1 MTKETI
7 NFLWD
12 ILEVKNLSDGA
23 KLIIRNIL
31 KMDSLNIKDSTNLFK
46 NIDKKEKPRFDNI
59 QYVDYRMTN
68 MTLQGFRTFPEAEK
82 PYGINLTDEN
92 NMPSSLILIGSNGTG
107 KSSLFSAVEL
117 YYTGI
122 SSLAQERHVDQER
135 FLRYGLKGEEKLAE
149 PLHAKIVSLVGDV
162 KLNNL
167 ATPSSFCSNYD
178 IQKLEENSDD
188 LTDYIL
194 QQLGYGDILIIDSML
209 ESERKKAEDL
219 LSRSEDAEDELSIT
233 MDEVINAYIDL
244 SLNRRGGKEENQDR
258 FTSEKAIE
266 GELPKITKDN
276 LKKKVFI
283 EDWKQL
289 LSLQE
294 EYLQMKKVL
303 SIDPTRQT
311 TEKNEELVN
320 SLSILAK
327 KYGLLFSYFN
337 KKSSEKERKSNLK
350 ELYNRYYKAKEQEAD
365 ELMTKEKRELRN
377 KDMEQRVKDIDDVK
391 STITTFKQSILSEFI
406 IEFKQFV
413 ESILTDF
420 SELDTFTLKTD
431 NRVYVSIDVKD
442 YQGNSFS
449 AKPNEYLNS
458 FRFVLYCV
466 SLKLALAFWQ
476 MKKNK
481 TITPVVIDDVFDA
494 SDFENS
500 LKLEKFVYEIF
511 RAYAMM
517 AGKEGIIIPL
527 QLIVLTHDQ
536 LMKTSFERGLAR
548 YKIESSIEERK
559 LMKPA
564 SCICGRL
571 LPVKEVSK
579 ATNEGLIQAY
589 DSFIN
594 LYIQL

>member
-12 ILEVKNLSDGA
+12 ILKVKNLSDGA
-23 KLIIRNIL
+23 KFIIRNIL

-46 NIDKKEKPRFDNI
+46 NIDNKEKPPFDNN

-68 MTLQGFRTFPEAEK
+68 MTLLGFRSFPEADK
-82 PYGINLTDEN
+82 SYGINLTDEN
-92 NMPSSLILIGSNGTG
+92 NMPCSLFLIGSNGTG
-107 KSSLFSAVEL
+107 KSSLFSAIES

-135 FLRYGLKGEEKLAE
+135 FLCYGLKGEEKQTERLN
-149 PLHAKIVSLVGDV
+149 AKIVSLAGAI
-162 KLNNL
+162 KQNNL

-194 QQLGYGDILIIDSML
+194 QQLGYADILIIDTML
-209 ESERKKAEDL
+209 ESERKKAEEL

-233 MDEVINAYIDL
+233 IDDVINAYIDL
-244 SLNRRGGKEENQDR
+244 SLNRRGSKEDNQER

-266 GELPKITKDN
+266 GELSRITKDN

-294 EYLQMKKVL
+294 EYMQIKKDF
-303 SIDPTRQT
+303 SIDPTHQT
-311 TEKNEELVN
+311 IEKNEEYIN
-320 SLSILAK
+320 SLSVLAK
-327 KYGLLFSYFN
+327 KYGLLFSYF
-337 KKSSEKERKSNLK
+337 KKKASEKDKKMNLK
-350 ELYNRYYKAKEQEAD
+350 ELYSRYFKAKEQEAD
-365 ELMTKEKRELRN
+365 ELMTKEKRDLRN

-391 STITTFKQSILSEFI
+391 STITTFKQAILSEFI
-406 IEFKQFV
+406 KEFKQFV
-413 ESILTDF
+413 ESILTEF
-420 SELDTFTLKTD
+420 SELDTFALKTD
-431 NRVYVSIDVKD
+431 NRVYVSIEAKD

-481 TITPVVIDDVFDA
+481 TITPIVIDDVFDA

-500 LKLEKFVYEIF
+500 LKLEKFVYEIY

-517 AGKEGIIIPL
+517 AGREGIIIPL

-548 YKIESSIEERK
+548 YKIESSIEDRK
-559 LMKPA
+559 LMSPA

-571 LPVKEVSK
+571 LPIKDISK
-579 ATNEGLIQAY
+579 ATNDGLIQAY
-589 DSFIN
+589 KSFYN

>member
-12 ILEVKNLSDGA
+12 ILEVKNLSDEA
-23 KLIIRNIL
+23 KLIIRSIL
-31 KMDSLNIKDSTNLFK
+31 KMDSLNINDSTNLFK
-46 NIDKKEKPRFDNI
+46 NTDNKEKPRFDNN

-68 MTLQGFRTFPEAEK
+68 MTFQGFRTFPEAEK

-92 NMPSSLILIGSNGTG
+92 NKPSSLFLIGSNGTG
-107 KSSLFSAVEL
+107 KSSLFSAIES

-135 FLRYGLKGEEKLAE
+135 FLRYGLKGEEKFADR
-149 PLHAKIVSLVGDV
+149 LHAEIVSLVGDV
-162 KLNNL
+162 KQNNL

-219 LSRSEDAEDELSIT
+219 LSRSEDAEDEQSIIIG
-233 MDEVINAYIDL
+233 EVINAYIDL
-244 SLNRRGGKEENQDR
+244 SFNKRGGKEENQDR

-266 GELPKITKDN
+266 EELPRITKDN
-276 LKKKVFI
+276 LKKKVFN

-294 EYLQMKKVL
+294 EYLQMKKDF
-303 SIDPTRQT
+303 SIDPTHQT
-311 TEKNEELVN
+311 IEKNEELVN

-327 KYGLLFSYFN
+327 KYRLLFGYF
-337 KKSSEKERKSNLK
+337 KKKASEKDKRTNLK

-365 ELMTKEKRELRN
+365 ELMTKEKRDLRN

-391 STITTFKQSILSEFI
+391 STITKFKQSILSEFI
-406 IEFKQFV
+406 KEFKQFV

-420 SELDTFTLKTD
+420 SELDTFALKTD
-431 NRVYVSIDVKD
+431 NRVYVSIEAND

-458 FRFVLYCV
+458 FRYVLYCV

-481 TITPVVIDDVFDA
+481 TITPIVIDDIFDA

-500 LKLEKFVYEIF
+500 LKLEKFVYEIY

-517 AGKEGIIIPL
+517 ANKENISIPL

-548 YKIESSIEERK
+548 YKIESSLEERK
-559 LMKPA
+559 LMSPA

-571 LPVKEVSK
+571 LPIKDISK
-579 ATNEGLIQAY
+579 AINDGLIQSY
-589 DSFIN
+589 ESFNN
-594 LYIQL
+594 LYIKI